1 MMSRMVFATHFES
14 SGPMRIF
21 KTSMI
26 AAMVGVSALGLTFA
40 GPAPTQAQTSVPV
53 DVWALRDVVNAVQI
67 SPDGKHLL
75 VHKVESKE
83 GEYLLEI
90 YRTDDLSKPLRRLN
104 ADPMEIINAQWI
116 GNDFIFGSAWQ
127 VKRKTVKDAEED
139 VRDYLAYSY
148 SLEGNK
154 FSRVDGN
161 FGIVNTLPK
170 DPDHILIS
178 TGTAIPDPTGVDP
191 LASFRPRS
199 YFKLNLKTGAKE
211 LVLRGGGKI
220 RSVDT
225 WDNDGNPRFTQVQDT
240 AAGTLISYYRK
251 PGESEWIKFQELDL
265 NDPKNLYRVFSGF
278 HGIAG
283 FDPNNPNI
291 GYLIDNPNGA
301 DKAGLYEFDFTTGK
315 IGKKLFEAPDADVMG
330 VQFHSIPGNDKLV
343 AARYPGE
350 RMERQWFDEEEKA
363 LFEALEKQVPFA
375 HQITISSRSLDGKS
389 MVVTNRGP
397 HDPGSFWLVKDGKL
411 AKLGSRNPLVN
422 PDGLADVK
430 YIRYK
435 ARDGMMIPGYVTM
448 PKGKGP
454 FPLIVQHNGG
464 PAVNGMVN
472 YDEMGQ
478 MLAAQGYMVFH
489 PEIRISTGWGQNHFD
504 AGFKQHGLAM
514 QDDKD
519 DGVKYLIEQGLADP
533 NRVAFF
539 GWSYGGYAALV
550 SLSREEQLYQCAIA
564 VAAVADAE
572 KQYLGRRTP
581 DLKAI
586 DEWNRHR
593 GGTTVNPVNE
603 VSKVN
608 IPLLM
613 VHGDVDR
620 RVQYYHMKDYQKA
633 FEAAGKTGEFITMQ
647 GADHFGNTLMYNH
660 QQQLYTKML
669 DYLANDC
676 GAGGL

>member
-1 MMSRMVFATHFES
+1 MKLL
-14 SGPMRIF
+14 
-21 KTSMI
+21 KTSLMATMAGI
-26 AAMVGVSALGLTFA
+26 AVVGLSLAA
-40 GPAPTQAQTSVPV
+40 PAQSQAQGSVPV
-53 DVWALRDVVNAVQI
+53 EVWALRDVVNAVQI

-75 VHKVESKE
+75 VHKVESRD
-83 GEYLLEI
+83 GEYLLEV
-90 YRTDDLSKPLRRLN
+90 YKTDDLSKPFRRLN
-104 ADPMEIINAQWI
+104 ADPMEIVTAQWVDD
-116 GNDFIFGSAWQ
+116 GYIFGSAWQ
-127 VKRKTVKDAEED
+127 VKRKSVKGPEED

-148 SLEGNK
+148 SLEDNK

-161 FGIVNTLPK
+161 FGIVNTLPN
-170 DPDHILIS
+170 DPEHVLIS
-178 TGTAIPDPTGVDP
+178 TGTALSDPTGVDP
-191 LASFRPRS
+191 LANFRPRS
-199 YFKLNLKTGAKE
+199 YYKFNLKTGTRE

-240 AAGTLISYYRK
+240 AAGKLVSYYRK
-251 PGESEWIKFQELDL
+251 PGEGDWIKFQELDL
-265 NDPKNLYRVFSGF
+265 NDPKNLYRVFAGF

-283 FDPNNPNI
+283 FDPTNPNI

-301 DKAGLYEFDFTTGK
+301 DKAGLYEFDFTTGQ
-315 IGKKLFEAPDADVMG
+315 IGKKLFEAPDADVMAIQ
-330 VQFHSIPGNDKLV
+330 VHSIPGNDKLV

-350 RMERQWFDEEEKA
+350 RMERHWFDEDEKA
-363 LFEALEKQVPFA
+363 LHEALEKQIPHA
-375 HQITISSRSLDGKS
+375 YQLSITSRSLDGKS
-389 MVVTNRGP
+389 MIVANRGP

-411 AKLGSRNPLVN
+411 AKLGSRNPLIN
-422 PDGLADVK
+422 PENMADVK
-430 YIRYK
+430 YIRYP
-435 ARDGMMIPGYVTM
+435 ARDGMTIPGYVTV

-454 FPLIVQHNGG
+454 FPLVVQHNGG
-464 PAVNGMVN
+464 PAVNGMVS

-489 PEIRISTGWGQNHFD
+489 PEIRISTGWGQKHFD
-504 AGFKQHGLAM
+504 AGFMQHGLAM

-519 DGVKYLIEQGLADP
+519 DGVKYLIDQGLADP
-533 NRVAFF
+533 KRVAFF

-586 DEWNRHR
+586 DDWNRHR
-593 GGTTVNPVNE
+593 GGTTVNPINE

-620 RVQYYHMKDYQKA
+620 RVMYYHLKDYQRA

-647 GADHFGNTLMYNH
+647 GADHFGNTLMYSH

-669 DYLANDC
+669 DFLANDC
-676 GAGGL
+676 GPDGL

>member
-1 MMSRMVFATHFES
+1 MKFLKAPLM
-14 SGPMRIF
+14 
-21 KTSMI
+21 
-26 AAMVGVSALGLTFA
+26 AAMAGVSVLGLSVA
-40 GPAPTQAQTSVPV
+40 APADTQAQSAASVPV

-90 YRTDDLSKPLRRLN
+90 YKTDDLSKPFRRLN
-104 ADPMEIINAQWI
+104 ADPMEILSAQWVDD
-116 GNDFIFGSAWQ
+116 GFIFGTAWQ
-127 VKRKTVKDAEED
+127 VKRSTVKGPEED

-148 SLEGNK
+148 SLEANK
-154 FSRVDGN
+154 FTRVDGN
-161 FGIVNTLPK
+161 FGIVNTLPN

-178 TGTAIPDPTGVDP
+178 TGTAIADPTGVDP
-191 LASFRPRS
+191 LAAFRPRS
-199 YFKLNLKTGAKE
+199 YYKLNLKTGVRE
-211 LVLRGGGKI
+211 LVLRTGGKI
-220 RSVDT
+220 RSVSA
-225 WDNDGNPRFTQVQDT
+225 WDNDGNPRFAVSPDFD
-240 AAGTLISYYRK
+240 AGKYIYYYRK
-251 PGESEWIKFQELDL
+251 PGDGDWTKFQELDIE
-265 NDPKNLYRVFSGF
+265 DPKNIYRVLSGF

-291 GYLIDNPNGA
+291 GYLIDNPNGE
-301 DKAGLYEFDFTTGK
+301 DKAGLYEFDFTTGQ
-315 IGKKLFEAPDADVMG
+315 IGKKLFQAEDADVMG
-330 VQFHSIPGNDKLV
+330 IQTHSIPGNEKLV
-343 AARYPGE
+343 AARYPGAK
-350 RMERQWFDEEEKA
+350 MERYWFDDEEKA
-363 LFEALEKQVPFA
+363 LYEALEKQIPYA
-375 HQITISSRSLDGKS
+375 HQVTIASRSLDGAS

-422 PDGLADVK
+422 AEALADVK
-430 YIRYK
+430 YIRYP
-435 ARDGMMIPGYVTM
+435 ARDGLMIPGYVTV

-454 FPLIVQHNGG
+454 FPLIVEHLGG
-464 PAVNGMVN
+464 PAVNGMVS
-472 YDEMGQ
+472 YDEMAQ
-478 MLAAQGYMVFH
+478 MMAAQGYMVFH
-489 PEIRISTGWGQNHFD
+489 PENRISVGWGQKHFD
-504 AGFKQHGLAM
+504 AGYKQHGLAM

-519 DGVKYLIEQGLADP
+519 DGVKYLIEQGLVDP

-550 SLSREEQLYQCAIA
+550 ALSREEQLYQCTIA

-572 KQYLGRRTP
+572 KQYLGRRDPT
-581 DLKAI
+581 LKTL
-586 DEWNRHR
+586 DDWNRHR
-593 GGTTVNPVNE
+593 GGTTVNPINE

-620 RVQYYHMKDYQKA
+620 RVMYYHLKDYQKA
-633 FEAAGKTGEFITMQ
+633 FTAAGKTGEFITME
-647 GADHFGNTLMYNH
+647 GADHFGATLMYRH

-676 GAGGL
+676 GPGGL